1 MNRASI
7 RRRAEG
13 IVVGATS
20 ILVTALLAGCVQES
34 SPSKVAVPA
43 AKSATPPVT
52 VAAATAAPAA
62 AAPATAQETKP
73 AEAKAPAKAGEETVK
88 IGACDGGEPVEVPK
102 DLKGQALADNLMDQ
116 WKRAHPEANWVSAQ
130 KERHALKPPA
140 DNSHLLKGD
149 QGKGHVYG
157 NYTQRDILIW
167 ARETEKFVAEGSRI
181 FHDAD
186 ALGSEVSV
194 SCDMCHP
201 HAANTHPETYP
212 KFQTQLG
219 RVALLRDMIEWCIE
233 NPVRGEHL
241 APDSP
246 TMRALEA
253 YIQSQRKGV
262 PLDYGKH

>member
-13 IVVGATS
+13 IVIGATS
-20 ILVTALLAGCVQES
+20 LLFAALFAGCVQEAS
-34 SPSKVAVPA
+34 SSKAAVPA
-43 AKSATPPVT
+43 AAKNATSTTT
-52 VAAATAAPAA
+52 VAAATAAPAVA
-62 AAPATAQETKP
+62 EQSKP
-73 AEAKAPAKAGEETVK
+73 AEAKGGEETVK
-88 IGACDGGEPVEVPK
+88 IGACDGGKPVEVPK
-102 DLKGQALADNLMDQ
+102 GLKGQPLADNLMDQ

-140 DNSHLLKGD
+140 DNSDLLKGD

-157 NYTQRDILIW
+157 NYTERDLLTW

-233 NPVRGEHL
+233 NPVRGEQL
-241 APDSP
+241 APDGP

-262 PLDYGKH
+262 PLNYGKH